1 MKSAD
6 VVVGKSVLARDMIL
20 RGEPVR
26 VFERSA
32 TRSLKQ
38 WDRIAARIVTV
49 LGKTQMTGALP
60 AFQHRLADARM
71 VSTLLD

>member
-1 MKSAD
+1 
-6 VVVGKSVLARDMIL
+6 MI
-20 RGEPVR
+20 RGGEPVR

-49 LGKTQMTGALP
+49 LGRAPDQRRAAG
-60 AFQHRLADARM
+60 
-71 VSTLLD
+71 V